1 MTINPTCAIIKIKKG
16 DNKMIEYKRIA
27 VLRSRKEWKEW
38 RRENEELLKQPNV
51 DVYSDTVSYDGKTM
65 KRIYTVHKWV
75 GK

>member
-1 MTINPTCAIIKIKKG
+1 
-16 DNKMIEYKRIA
+16 MIESKRIA

-51 DVYSDTVSYDGKTM
+51 DVCSDTVSYDGKTM